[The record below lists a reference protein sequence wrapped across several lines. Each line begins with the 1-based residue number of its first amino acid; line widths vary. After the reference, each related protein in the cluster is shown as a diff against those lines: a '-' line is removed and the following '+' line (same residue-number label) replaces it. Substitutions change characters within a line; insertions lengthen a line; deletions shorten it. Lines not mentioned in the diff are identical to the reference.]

1 MATATKKAAPL
12 TERPDYLRER
22 LKALPET
29 PGVYLMRDIQAR
41 VIYVGKA
48 LSLRNRVPNY
58 FQASSVLPEH
68 IAAMVARVYE
78 FEVIT
83 TATEKE
89 ALVLEQSMIKRHRPR
104 FNIRLRD
111 DKNYLYIK
119 LPLNEDFPRIT
130 LVRRPANDG
139 ARYWGPYTHAIALRT
154 TLKTVRRVIPYRSC
168 KDSEFALGRPCFYYH
183 LNLCSAPCAGFI
195 NREDYHEQLNQVAS
209 FLDGRSDHVAKRL
222 KQQMKEAADK
232 LEYEAAAR
240 YRDRLDAMERM
251 AERQK
256 VLAMGRYDQ
265 DLFGLA
271 RADGQGSVRVFS
283 VREGRLSG
291 SENFDLVGLDKDQSN
306 ADILNAFVSQ
316 YYANATHIP
325 KEVFVP
331 EALPDR
337 DLIEQWLTE
346 RRGSAVAIHV
356 PQRGKQ
362 RELLE
367 QAAANAAE
375 TMRQMRI
382 KLDYDAERTAS
393 LLNDLQARL
402 SLPTLPVRIEC
413 YDISNIQGKYPVGS
427 MVVFEEGRPKPAHYR
442 HFRIKTVQGANDFA
456 MLQEVLRRRFSR
468 HARSEEGTPEEPSF
482 SRLPDLV
489 LIDGGKGQL
498 SAAREVI
505 ESMGL
510 AAVATYGLAKEQEEL
525 FRPGE
530 SEPIRLPLDSEALFL
545 VQRIRDEA
553 HRFAITFHRVVRK
566 KDAFA
571 SVLDGISGLGPV
583 RRRALMRQFGSIDN
597 IRTATL
603 EELTAVKGITKTVAV
618 AIKEML

>member
-1 MATATKKAAPL
+1 MATTTRKAPPL
-12 TERPDYLRER
+12 TERSDYLRER
-22 LKALPET
+22 LKALPDT
-29 PGVYLMRDIQAR
+29 PGVYLMRDAQGR
-41 VIYVGKA
+41 VIYAGKA

-68 IAAMVARVYE
+68 IAAMVARAYE

-89 ALVLEQSMIKRHRPR
+89 ALVLEQTMIKRHRPR

-130 LVRRPANDG
+130 LVRRPGTDG

-183 LNLCSAPCAGFI
+183 LNLCPAPCAGFI
-195 NREDYHEQLNQVAS
+195 NRDDYHEQLNQVAN
-209 FLDGRSDHVAKRL
+209 FLDGRSDDVVKRL
-222 KQQMKEAADK
+222 KQQMQEAADR

-240 YRDRLDAMERM
+240 YRDRLEAMERM

-283 VREGRLSG
+283 VRAGRLSG
-291 SENFDLVGLDKDQSN
+291 SENFDLVGLGKQQSN
-306 ADILNAFVSQ
+306 ADVLNAFVSQ
-316 YYANATHIP
+316 YYASATHIP
-325 KEVFVP
+325 KEIFVP
-331 EALPDR
+331 ELLPDR
-337 DLIEQWLTE
+337 DVIEQWLSE
-346 RRGSAVAIHV
+346 RRGSQVSVRV

-362 RELLE
+362 RELLQ
-367 QAAANAAE
+367 QAAANAEE

-382 KLDYDAERTAS
+382 RLDYDADRTAS
-393 LLNDLQARL
+393 LLNDLQAKL
-402 SLPTLPVRIEC
+402 ELPALPVRIEC
-413 YDISNIQGKYPVGS
+413 YDISNIQGRYPVGS
-427 MVVFEEGRPKPAHYR
+427 MVVFEDGRPKPAHYR
-442 HFRIKTVQGANDFA
+442 HFRIKSVVGANDYA
-456 MLQEVLRRRFSR
+456 MLQEVLRRRFGR
-468 HARSEEGTPEEPSF
+468 LARSEEGIPQEPSF

-498 SAAREVI
+498 SAAREVM
-505 ESMGL
+505 EAMGL
-510 AAVATYGLAKEQEEL
+510 EAVPTFGLAKEHEEL
-525 FRPGE
+525 FRPE
-530 SEPIRLPLDSEALFL
+530 HSEPIRLPLDSEALFL

-553 HRFAITFHRVVRK
+553 HRFAITFHRVVRRK
-566 KDAFA
+566 GTFT

-583 RRRALMRQFGSIDN
+583 RRRALLRQFGSVES
-597 IRTATL
+597 IRNASVEAL
-603 EELTAVKGITKTVAV
+603 MAVKGITRQLAV
-618 AIKEML
+618 AIKEIL

>member
-1 MATATKKAAPL
+1 MTRAAASPAL
-12 TERPDYLRER
+12 LERTEYLRER
-22 LKALPET
+22 LKALPDT
-29 PGVYLMRDIQAR
+29 PGVYLMRDGQMR
-41 VIYVGKA
+41 VIYAGKA
-48 LSLRNRVPNY
+48 LSLRNRVPYY
-58 FQASSVLPEH
+58 FHQASLLPDH
-68 IAAMVARVYE
+68 IRAMVERVHE

-83 TATEKE
+83 TANEKE
-89 ALVLEQSMIKRHRPR
+89 ALVLENTLIKRYRPR

-119 LPLNEDFPRIT
+119 LPVNEDFPKIHM
-130 LVRRPANDG
+130 VRRPG
-139 ARYWGPYTHAIALRT
+139 SEGSKYYGPYTHAIALRT
-154 TLKTVRRVIPYRSC
+154 TLKTVRRVIPYRRCS
-168 KDSEFALGRPCFYYH
+168 DSEFALGRPCFYYH
-183 LNLCSAPCAGFI
+183 LNLCPAPCAGFI
-195 NREDYHEQLNQVAS
+195 NRDDYHEQLNQVAN
-209 FLDGRSDHVAKRL
+209 FLDGRSDDVVKRL
-222 KQQMKEAADK
+222 KQQMQEAADK

-240 YRDRLDAMERM
+240 YRDRLEAMERM

-256 VLAMGRYDQ
+256 VLAMSRYDQ

-291 SENFDLVGLDKDQSN
+291 SENFDLVGLGKDQSN
-306 ADILNAFVSQ
+306 ADVLNAFVSQ

-331 EALPDR
+331 EVLPDR
-337 DLIEQWLTE
+337 ALIEQWLSE
-346 RRGSAVAIHV
+346 RRGSQVSVKV

-362 RELLE
+362 RELLQ
-367 QAAANAAE
+367 QAAANAEE

-382 KLDYDAERTAS
+382 RLDYDADRTAS
-393 LLNDLQARL
+393 LLNALQTRMT
-402 SLPTLPVRIEC
+402 LPALPVRIEC

-427 MVVFEEGRPKPAHYR
+427 MVVFEDGRPKPAHYR
-442 HFRIKTVQGANDFA
+442 HFRIKSVQGANDFA
-456 MLQEVLRRRFSR
+456 MLQEVLRRRFGR
-468 HARSEEGTPEEPSF
+468 LARSEEGIPEEPSF

-498 SAAREVI
+498 SAAREVL

-510 AAVATYGLAKEQEEL
+510 ASVPTFGLAKEHEEL

-530 SEPIRLPLDSEALFL
+530 SDPLRLPLDSEALFL

-553 HRFAITFHRVVRK
+553 HRFAITFHRVVRR

-571 SVLDGISGLGPV
+571 SVLDGISGIGPV
-583 RRRALMRQFGSIDN
+583 RRRALLRRFGSIES
-597 IRTATL
+597 IRNASVD
-603 EELTAVKGITKTVAV
+603 ELMGVKGITQPLAV
-618 AIKEML
+618 AIKEIL